1 MPAITLR
8 DLPPEL
14 HQQLKQ
20 RAKTSRRSLNQEIL
34 YALELHVG
42 ERPSMEHRH
51 EIRHLQGPDIRPLL
65 QEFLDLFRTDGV
77 RTRHSLKDLVSR
89 IPDDYET
96 EEVDWGKPVG
106 REVW

>member
-14 HQQLKQ
+14 HQLLKQ
-20 RAKTSRRSLNQEIL
+20 RARKSRRSLNQEIL

-42 ERPSMEHRH
+42 DRPAADHVH
-51 EIRHLQGPDIRPLL
+51 EIRHLQSPGAQPLL
-65 QEFLDLFRTDGV
+65 QELRQLFLSTGARSK
-77 RTRHSLKDLVSR
+77 HSLQNLVSR
-89 IPDDYET
+89 IPDDYEP